1 MSKDELGVAIVGSG
15 DIARVHLPN
24 IAKCP
29 SMRLVATMDLVEEE
43 ARSLA
48 EAGGAEYF
56 TTDLDRVLADQEVDA
71 VVICSALDTHVA
83 ISLEALSAGKHV
95 FSEKPLAMTLEEAR
109 RLQRAVVETGMHLMS
124 GWWFKHS
131 PITSR
136 VRQVIKEPNLVLT
149 TLLIPD
155 VYDLPP
161 DDTRSPY
168 SRGGILENG
177 GYNLHWT
184 WHVVRSQPVEVSAT
198 GFGGRPV
205 NTTAINIQFENGAVG
220 CSVFSNRGVGGTMP
234 KWFAQVLGDEESAA
248 GRLRVHR
255 PGVQGRHTF
264 QYPWQCLSKWLQRTD
279 GYVRYTVPQ
288 RRAQRDGRVGGVH
301 ADPAVREGDP
311 IDGVAPAPADQLRGG
326 FLSAGWRPAAEHR
339 QLWRPDMIE
348 RTHRL
353 WRHSMT
359 NTSPTREQVASLFL
373 CHYAVVGL

>member
-29 SMRLVATMDLVEEE
+29 SMRLVATMDLVEEA

-48 EAGGAEYF
+48 EAGGAACF
-56 TTDLDRVLADQEVDA
+56 TTDLDRLLADQEVDA
-71 VVICSALDTHVA
+71 LVICSALDTHVS

-109 RLQRAVVETGMHLMS
+109 RLQRAVVETGMQLMS

-136 VRQVIKEPNLVLT
+136 VRQVIEEPNLVLT

-184 WHVVRSQPVEVSAT
+184 WHVVRSQPIEVSAT

-205 NTTAINIQFENGAVG
+205 NTTAITIQFENGAVG

-234 KWFAQVLGDEESAA
+234 KWFAQVLGDEESA
-248 GRLRVHR
+248 
-255 PGVQGRHTF
+255 GVSEFTDLEFKVATDSSIHGNGYRNGFNEQMDMF
-264 QYPWQCLSKWLQRTD
+264 AALCLNGGPNGMDVWEACMPTLLFEKAILSMESHQ
-279 GYVRYTVPQ
+279 PQ
-288 RRAQRDGRVGGVH
+288 
-301 ADPAVREGDP
+301 P
-311 IDGVAPAPADQLRGG
+311 INYAEDFYLPDGVLPPSVANYGDQ
-326 FLSAGWRPAAEHR
+326 
-339 QLWRPDMIE
+339 M
-348 RTHRL
+348 
-353 WRHSMT
+353 
-359 NTSPTREQVASLFL
+359 
-373 CHYAVVGL
+373 

>member
-1 MSKDELGVAIVGSG
+1 MENDELGVAIVGCG

-24 IAKCP
+24 IANCRN
-29 SMRLVATMDLVEEE
+29 MRLVATMDLVEEA

-48 EAGGAEYF
+48 DEGGAAYS

-71 VVICSALDTHVA
+71 LVICTALDTHIG
-83 ISLEALSAGKHV
+83 ISMEALSAGKHV
-95 FSEKPLAMTLEEAR
+95 FSEKPLAITLEEAR
-109 RLQRAVVETGMHLMS
+109 RLQRAVVESGMQLMS

-149 TLLIPD
+149 TILIPD
-155 VYDLPP
+155 VYDVPP

-205 NTTAINIQFENGAVG
+205 NTTAINIQFESGAVG

-234 KWFAQVLGDEESAA
+234 EWFAQVLGDEESAGVSDFTELEFTVATDSNIA
-248 GRLRVHR
+248 GN
-255 PGVQGRHTF
+255 TF
-264 QYPWQCLSKWLQRTD
+264 LNGFNEQMDMFAALCLD
-279 GYVRYTVPQ
+279 GGPNRMDAWEACMPTLLFEKAIQSMESHHPQ
-288 RRAQRDGRVGGVH
+288 
-301 ADPAVREGDP
+301 P
-311 IDGVAPAPADQLRGG
+311 INYAEDFYLPDGVLPPSIANFGD
-326 FLSAGWRPAAEHR
+326 
-339 QLWRPDMIE
+339 
-348 RTHRL
+348 
-353 WRHSMT
+353 
-359 NTSPTREQVASLFL
+359 
-373 CHYAVVGL
+373 

>member
-109 RLQRAVVETGMHLMS
+109 RLQRAAVETGMHLMS

-168 SRGGILENG
+168 SRGGILRSRPVKWYKSASSCCCCLGGCRLREIGLRKSFVEGQNG
-177 GYNLHWT
+177 GCEASTSALFAS
-184 WHVVRSQPVEVSAT
+184 RSVS
-198 GFGGRPV
+198 P
-205 NTTAINIQFENGAVG
+205 
-220 CSVFSNRGVGGTMP
+220 FS
-234 KWFAQVLGDEESAA
+234 LD
-248 GRLRVHR
+248 L
-255 PGVQGRHTF
+255 
-264 QYPWQCLSKWLQRTD
+264 
-279 GYVRYTVPQ
+279 
-288 RRAQRDGRVGGVH
+288 
-301 ADPAVREGDP
+301 PA
-311 IDGVAPAPADQLRGG
+311 
-326 FLSAGWRPAAEHR
+326 
-339 QLWRPDMIE
+339 
-348 RTHRL
+348 
-353 WRHSMT
+353 SM
-359 NTSPTREQVASLFL
+359 
-373 CHYAVVGL
+373 